1 MPVYAMKTCRMEVG
15 LYCALDGDEWLA
27 SCLYRFYHQVKV
39 PQYSQNRRLNGP
51 QGQSDALEKSLVLTR
66 IHIQDCMA

>member
-1 MPVYAMKTCRMEVG
+1 MKTCRVEVG
-15 LYCALDGDEWLA
+15 LYCALDGDERLA

-51 QGQSDALEKSLVLTR
+51 HGQLDALERKYVS
-66 IHIQDCMA
+66 CPY